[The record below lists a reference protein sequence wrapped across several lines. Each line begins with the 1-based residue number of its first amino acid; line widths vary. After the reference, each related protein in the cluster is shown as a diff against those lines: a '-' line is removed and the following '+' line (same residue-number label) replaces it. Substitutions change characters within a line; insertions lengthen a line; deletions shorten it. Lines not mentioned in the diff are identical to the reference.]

1 MKGIG
6 DLFNL
11 TDSQLLNLSTFLDI
25 EHLKYMNDPDRIAR
39 IVKDILGIKDRNIR
53 EATLLAYSM
62 GLKVNHP

>member
-11 TDSQLLNLSTFLDI
+11 TDLQLLNLSTFLDI
-25 EHLKYMNDPDRIAR
+25 EYLKYMNDPNRIAR